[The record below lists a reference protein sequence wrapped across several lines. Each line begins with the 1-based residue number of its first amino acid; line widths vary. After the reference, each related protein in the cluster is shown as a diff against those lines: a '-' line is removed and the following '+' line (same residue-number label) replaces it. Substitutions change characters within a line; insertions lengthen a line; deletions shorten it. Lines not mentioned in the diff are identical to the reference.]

1 LQLILTKKLVS
12 FSRLMSITKIANKIQ
27 GFTVNIGWF
36 ITFIILQNLSHD
48 VLSLAAMKAELLKET
63 KL

>member
-1 LQLILTKKLVS
+1 
-12 FSRLMSITKIANKIQ
+12 MSITKIANKIQ